1 MASYR
6 HFLNSL
12 MIWVLL
18 TIWPCWLTTKIQDQM
33 QDKTYRLETFSAK
46 TGLRINLKK
55 TELIKI
61 NATENTPITVGGE
74 PIKEVGSFVHLG
86 SPITVHQ
93 ARWNR

>member
-1 MASYR
+1 MASNR

-12 MIWVLL
+12 MIW
-18 TIWPCWLTTKIQDQM
+18 PRWLTTKIQDQM

-74 PIKEVGSFVHLG
+74 PIKEVESFVHLG
-86 SPITVHQ
+86 KVEQ
-93 ARWNR
+93 MKMLRQE